1 MARPLHNPRIELGK
15 KCHRL
20 DYQALRRKPYNSNM
34 SIALA
39 QSNRDA
45 FIAGCRDAFGV
56 PVAVLLAGM
65 IGFGALGHASGL
77 SLGVTTATSIFMYAL
92 PGQVVFVEMIALG
105 ASGFAI
111 AVAAILTGARFLPMT
126 LTLVPQ
132 IPKEDRSRSLYAT
145 AHFISMTSW
154 AVMMRD
160 FGKISPERR
169 NAYFTGFGLVCWS
182 SGLPGTMIGYLL
194 AGHVPTPITIG
205 LVMLNPLFFLLSFTE
220 VKAQVNRLALLI
232 GGISGPIVYSVSPS
246 WSILICGLVGG
257 SAAFLIDVSLKR
269 NS

>member
-1 MARPLHNPRIELGK
+1 
-15 KCHRL
+15 
-20 DYQALRRKPYNSNM
+20 M

-65 IGFGALGHASGL
+65 VGFGALGHASGL

-160 FGKISPERR
+160 FANISPRDR
-169 NAYFTGFGLVCWS
+169 MAYFTGFGMTCWAVS
-182 SGLPGTMIGYLL
+182 VPATMLGYLL
-194 AGHVPTPITIG
+194 AGHVPTPVTIG

-220 VKAQVNRLALLI
+220 VRARASRLALLI
-232 GGISGPIVYSVSPS
+232 GGLSGPIVYSWAPG
-246 WSILICGLVGG
+246 WSILICGLIGG
-257 SAAFLIDVSLKR
+257 TVAFFLDFALGKK
-269 NS
+269 N

>member
-1 MARPLHNPRIELGK
+1 
-15 KCHRL
+15 
-20 DYQALRRKPYNSNM
+20 
-34 SIALA
+34 
-39 QSNRDA
+39 
-45 FIAGCRDAFGV
+45 
-56 PVAVLLAGM
+56 M

-160 FGKISPERR
+160 FGKI
-169 NAYFTGFGLVCWS
+169 
-182 SGLPGTMIGYLL
+182 
-194 AGHVPTPITIG
+194 
-205 LVMLNPLFFLLSFTE
+205 
-220 VKAQVNRLALLI
+220 
-232 GGISGPIVYSVSPS
+232 
-246 WSILICGLVGG
+246 
-257 SAAFLIDVSLKR
+257 
-269 NS
+269 

>member
-1 MARPLHNPRIELGK
+1 
-15 KCHRL
+15 
-20 DYQALRRKPYNSNM
+20 M

-65 IGFGALGHASGL
+65 VGFGALGHASGL

-132 IPKEDRSRSLYAT
+132 IP
-145 AHFISMTSW
+145 
-154 AVMMRD
+154 
-160 FGKISPERR
+160 
-169 NAYFTGFGLVCWS
+169 
-182 SGLPGTMIGYLL
+182 
-194 AGHVPTPITIG
+194 
-205 LVMLNPLFFLLSFTE
+205 
-220 VKAQVNRLALLI
+220 
-232 GGISGPIVYSVSPS
+232 
-246 WSILICGLVGG
+246 
-257 SAAFLIDVSLKR
+257 
-269 NS
+269 